1 MRLVTWNCCRGA
13 FGKKAAL
20 LDSLSADVTVIQD
33 LLTSG
38 SLNFAADFIGL
49 GIVIIVV
56 GFRHFRLHPD
66 QNQRT
71 WDRRRAA
78 QQQVPS

>member
-1 MRLVTWNCCRGA
+1 MSERTRYRLA
-13 FGKKAAL
+13 
-20 LDSLSADVTVIQD
+20 
-33 LLTSG
+33 
-38 SLNFAADFIGL
+38 GL